1 MGDLLLASPRVRG
14 GQRLEA
20 NVNGCPVRLVEC
32 VERDGIC
39 WEWEPDAQVMF
50 GVLQHEDD
58 VARGEVIARFI
69 VELTGRLSGRYGDD
83 VARAVVVS
91 PCGSGVFQCEP
102 DTAAPVVRLYGKAFD
117 RGYRS
122 AEYFRSVRR
131 VGKKV
136 PVVGVVIGWSDE
148 DRAYQAL
155 IVPCADELVVQSGAR
170 GDRIVG
176 DWDVRPILDLFGE
189 QALGGLVIVWGSYEA
204 DTDRGAA
211 VSVTCDQGL
220 ESVPESH
227 VLPPMGNTND
237 GGSTAVGRGVQARWR
252 VLAPALNVL
261 NLVHNR
267 LRRGGDEL

>member
-20 NVNGCPVRLVEC
+20 NVNGRPVRLVEC

-39 WEWEPDAQVMF
+39 WEWEPDAQFMF

-58 VARGEVIARFI
+58 VARGEVIARFL

-83 VARAVVVS
+83 EARAVMIG
-91 PCGSGVFQCEP
+91 PGGSGVFQCEP

-189 QALGGLVIVWGSYEA
+189 QALCGLVIVWGSYRA
-204 DTDRGAA
+204 DADSAVGVVRGGAG
-211 VSVTCDQGL
+211 SLQGD
-220 ESVPESH
+220 PGFH
-227 VLPPMGNTND
+227 DLPPVSEKVV
-237 GGSTAVGRGVQARWR
+237 GGCTAVGRGVQARWR
-252 VLAPALNVL
+252 VLAPKLDVRG
-261 NLVHNR
+261 LVHTW

>member
-14 GQRLEA
+14 GQWLEA
-20 NVNGCPVRLVEC
+20 NVNGRPVRLVEC

-39 WEWEPDAQVMF
+39 WEWEPDAQFMF

-58 VARGEVIARFI
+58 VARGEVIARFL

-83 VARAVVVS
+83 EARAVVVS

-122 AEYFRSVRR
+122 AEYLRSVRR

-136 PVVGVVIGWSDE
+136 PVVGVVVGWSDE

-155 IVPCADELVVQSGAR
+155 IVPCADELVVQFGAR

-189 QALGGLVIVWGSYEA
+189 QALGGLVIVWSSYQTDA
-204 DTDRGAA
+204 DLIASAA
-211 VSVTCDQGL
+211 VADGHGL
-220 ESVPESH
+220 ELVPDSH
-227 VLPPMGNTND
+227 VLPPMGKTND

-252 VLAPALNVL
+252 VLAPKLGVRG
-261 NLVHNR
+261 LVHTW
-267 LRRGGDEL
+267 LHRGGDEL

>member
-20 NVNGCPVRLVEC
+20 NVNGRPVRLVEC

-39 WEWEPDAQVMF
+39 WEWEPDAQFMF

-58 VARGEVIARFI
+58 VARGEVIARFL

-83 VARAVVVS
+83 EARAVVVS

-155 IVPCADELVVQSGAR
+155 IVPCADELVVQSGVR

-189 QALGGLVIVWGSYEA
+189 QALGGLVIVWGSYRA
-204 DTDRGAA
+204 DTDPAVGVVRGGAGGL
-211 VSVTCDQGL
+211 QGD
-220 ESVPESH
+220 PDFH
-227 VLPPMGNTND
+227 DLPPVSEKVV

-252 VLAPALNVL
+252 VLAPKLDVCG
-261 NLVHNR
+261 LVHTW